1 MAISERPEQSV
12 DLIKGYHA
20 HVYYDAATKPVA
32 DRLRGAVAAR
42 FDVRLG
48 RWYDDPIGPHPT
60 GSYQIEFAPDLFGD
74 LVPWLALNCQ
84 GLTVLVHP
92 QTGNAIAD
100 HSAHVIW
107 LGGSR
112 ELNLTA
118 LR

>member
-1 MAISERPEQSV
+1 MAISESPEQSV

-32 DRLRGAVAAR
+32 DRLREAVAAR

-48 RWYDDPIGPHPT
+48 RWHDDPIGPHPPPAAIRLNSPLT
-60 GSYQIEFAPDLFGD
+60 S
-74 LVPWLALNCQ
+74 LAIWCR
-84 GLTVLVHP
+84 GWRSTTRASRCS
-92 QTGNAIAD
+92 TGNAIAD
-100 HSAHVIW
+100 HSAHVLW